1 VNAPAANGLPVAGTR
16 RSKILAFGLLLLAFG
31 ATVRFVAVPV
41 VQRYLSNV
49 ESLEEQ
55 RYQLRR
61 FELVAAQLEV
71 RQTEL
76 ARVLRTNEI
85 AVYALKHTSPAL
97 AAAELQETVKGLVV
111 TNGGE
116 LTSVRVLPTKVDGK
130 FERVSVN
137 VRATLEN
144 EGLQNVLYALESAT
158 PYLQVENLS
167 VSSRNR
173 GRSASRR
180 VRRSSQAASA
190 VPTEL
195 EVTFDLAGL
204 LASRGQ

>member
-1 VNAPAANGLPVAGTR
+1 MNAPATNGLPVAGTR

-31 ATVRFVAVPV
+31 LTARFVAFPV
-41 VQRYLSNV
+41 VQRYLSNA

-71 RQTEL
+71 REAEL

-85 AVYALKHTSPAL
+85 AVYALTHTSPAL

-111 TNGGE
+111 ANGGK

-144 EGLQNVLYALESAT
+144 EGLQNVLYALENAT

-173 GRSASRR
+173 GRFASRR
-180 VRRSSQAASA
+180 VRRSSQVARA

-204 LASRGQ
+204 LASRDQ